1 MLIWIVSKASQGVAK
16 MVETEEP
23 AIDEGW
29 EPPRR
34 MCYDLLYVYLA
45 LTFVLILLQ
54 ILNQMLGYF
63 LREYA
68 LILTIGILLSMLL
81 FTLYYVSVNPPIR
94 PTEFIQS
101 HAVR

>member
-1 MLIWIVSKASQGVAK
+1 MWIVSKGPQEVVK

-23 AIDEGW
+23 AIYERW

-34 MCYDLLYVYLA
+34 KCYDLLYVYLA

-54 ILNQMLGYF
+54 ILNQMVGNF

-68 LILTIGILLSMLL
+68 LILTIGILLFLLL
-81 FTLYYVSVNPPIR
+81 FTLYYVNVNPPIR
-94 PTEFIQS
+94 SSEVVQS

>member
-1 MLIWIVSKASQGVAK
+1 

-29 EPPRR
+29 EPPKR

-54 ILNQMLGYF
+54 ILNQMVGDF
-63 LREYA
+63 LREYV
-68 LILTIGILLSMLL
+68 LILTIGILLFLLL

-94 PTEFIQS
+94 SLEDVESHDIYAQMRNCIQ
-101 HAVR
+101 A